1 MNNVSRTTCSRQ
13 DNKTPTKS
21 NSVFPYFL
29 QVLLLFSVI
38 LRPASLCI
46 ALVQPTSTSLKKK
59 KKWRG
64 RFNKCGWPKQT
75 EDVYR
80 IQRPSLCSCGRR
92 SNLQKFFHQK
102 SAVSINI
109 LKIANTAAK
118 RTHTHTHP
126 TVRSTWMMKDPGRF
140 LVACTLLLPAA
151 IWFMDACADIC
162 HVPPVCAPPTASPSI
177 ARTSIVGAEN
187 YATKI
192 FLSP

>member
-64 RFNKCGWPKQT
+64 LLNKCGWPKQT

-80 IQRPSLCSCGRR
+80 IQRPVSLDFSLWRCQKLKLVLWSTFCCTSLCSCGRR

-118 RTHTHTHP
+118 RTHTHTHR

-151 IWFMDACADIC
+151 I
-162 HVPPVCAPPTASPSI
+162 
-177 ARTSIVGAEN
+177 
-187 YATKI
+187 
-192 FLSP
+192 

>member
-1 MNNVSRTTCSRQ
+1 M
-13 DNKTPTKS
+13 
-21 NSVFPYFL
+21 Y
-29 QVLLLFSVI
+29 
-38 LRPASLCI
+38 
-46 ALVQPTSTSLKKK
+46 STSLADEHIIKK

-64 RFNKCGWPKQT
+64 LLNKCGWPKQT

-80 IQRPSLCSCGRR
+80 IQRPVSLDFSLWRCQKLKLVLWSTFCCTSLCSCGRR

-118 RTHTHTHP
+118 RTHTHTHR